1 MNTGEFD
8 SLLRD
13 QFDDGEFA
21 YKPAQWDHM
30 VIALNNAG
38 NVQKKKKR
46 ILPVLGM
53 AAALAVALISS
64 GLWLLRKPAAEVA
77 RIVPS
82 TQQIKTQAS
91 SFTTDE
97 KNPGQTD
104 NGASGDNTVVT
115 GINNKCATQRLAQS
129 ATSGQMAQQMQ
140 VNASADTG
148 TTVVAANTA
157 SEKQST
163 EKPQKKY
170 DKLDLSMPLDDYPDE
185 IKRSKKFSVGVTG
198 GVNYGSSSSGYMA
211 GVNAR
216 QPLGRKFYIDGDLAV
231 ISSKNLQNTANYS
244 SADYTA
250 LSNYAGTDHSGVN
263 GPGTSLGNTTA
274 PPKGQAVTNL
284 YYLQFAPTLG
294 YQLIKKVSVGVGA
307 DFQRKLQHDDVTTVV
322 SDNPQA
328 DDIKLVPNM
337 DIGLTGKAEYAITK
351 KLKAG
356 VLYRGG
362 VNSWVDPKY
371 VNRNYMQVQMKLMI
385 FGK

>member
-77 RIVPS
+77 QTTS
-82 TQQIKTQAS
+82 ATQNPNTPVQPVAAAEQTESRVDRNETGSNADKPNRKTQHFVLA
-91 SFTTDE
+91 
-97 KNPGQTD
+97 N
-104 NGASGDNTVVT
+104 SGTMV
-115 GINNKCATQRLAQS
+115 A
-129 ATSGQMAQQMQ
+129 AQQQ
-140 VNASADTG
+140 EYAIVDTA
-148 TTVVAANTA
+148 TPIVKTEV
-157 SEKQST
+157 SEEEKIA
-163 EKPQKKY
+163 EKPRKKY
-170 DKLDLSMPLDDYPDE
+170 DKLDLSMPLDDYGDE

-322 SDNPQA
+322 SDNPQS